1 MGTVRIRG
9 NVMSTYAR
17 KDEVREVEDSPS
29 LRRLADRGVLEYVE
43 EHVSPVAV
51 EDDRGTD
58 EGDVTGG

>member
-29 LRRLADRGVLEYVE
+29 LRRLADSGVLEYVE

-51 EDDRGTD
+51 EDDRGMD